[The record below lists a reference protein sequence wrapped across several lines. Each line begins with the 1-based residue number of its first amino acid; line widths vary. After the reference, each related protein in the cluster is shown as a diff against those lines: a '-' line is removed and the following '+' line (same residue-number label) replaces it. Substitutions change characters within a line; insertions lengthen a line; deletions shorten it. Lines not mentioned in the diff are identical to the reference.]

1 MIIPTLFPYGPVV
14 RWERLFED
22 LEGQLAAEWESER
35 AALDSEGERL
45 RLSRVRLHDRLIAL
59 AGAGSRESVS
69 VALAERS
76 VLRGTVEAVG
86 ADFAALRLE
95 SHGNQRLESS
105 RAGLAL
111 VRTDALASITT
122 SEAELLRSARA
133 ESQLVR
139 TGLTERLTL
148 GFVLRDL
155 ARRRVPV
162 RVHSLCG
169 EPEFGTIDRVGV
181 DHLDLAV
188 HEPGAARRTDEVR
201 ACRLVPFASIAWFML
216 ERGATPALL

>member
-1 MIIPTLFPYGPVV
+1 M

-45 RLSRVRLHDRLIAL
+45 RLSRVRLHDRLVGLAGGGVRETVSMAL
-59 AGAGSRESVS
+59 AD
-69 VALAERS
+69 RS
-76 VLRGTVEAVG
+76 VLRGTVEALG

-95 SHGNQRLESS
+95 SHA
-105 RAGLAL
+105 AGLAL
-111 VRTDALASITT
+111 VRTGALASITA
-122 SEAELLRSARA
+122 SEAELMRSARA
-133 ESQLVR
+133 EAQLAR
-139 TGLTERLTL
+139 TGLSERLTF

-162 RVHSLCG
+162 RVHALWG
-169 EPEFGTIDRVGV
+169 EPESGTIDRVGV

-188 HEPGAARRTDEVR
+188 HDAGAARRTGEVR
-201 ACRLVPFASIAWFML
+201 AFRLVPLAAVAWLML
-216 ERGATPALL
+216 ERGESPALL

>member
-1 MIIPTLFPYGPVV
+1 MINPTLFPYGPVV

-45 RLSRVRLHDRLIAL
+45 RLSRVRLHDRLVAL
-59 AGAGSRESVS
+59 AGAGVREPVG
-69 VALAERS
+69 VALADRS

-86 ADFAALRLE
+86 ADFAALRIE
-95 SHGNQRLESS
+95 SHA
-105 RAGLAL
+105 AGLAL
-111 VRTDALASITT
+111 VRTAALTSITM
-122 SEAELLRSARA
+122 SEAELMRSARA
-133 ESQLVR
+133 EAQLAR
-139 TGLTERLTL
+139 TGLAERLTL

-155 ARRRVPV
+155 TRRRVPV
-162 RVHSLCG
+162 RVHPLWA

-188 HEPGAARRTDEVR
+188 HDAGAARRTGEVR
-201 ACRLVPFASIAWFML
+201 AFRLIPLAAVAWLML
-216 ERGATPALL
+216 ERGESPTLL

>member
-1 MIIPTLFPYGPVV
+1 M

-45 RLSRVRLHDRLIAL
+45 RLSRVRLHDRLVAL
-59 AGAGSRESVS
+59 AGAGVREPVG
-69 VALAERS
+69 VALADRS

-86 ADFAALRLE
+86 ADFAALRIE
-95 SHGNQRLESS
+95 SHA
-105 RAGLAL
+105 AGLAL
-111 VRTDALASITT
+111 VRTAALTSITM
-122 SEAELLRSARA
+122 SEAELMRSARA
-133 ESQLVR
+133 EAQLAR
-139 TGLTERLTL
+139 TGLAERLTL

-155 ARRRVPV
+155 TRRRVPV
-162 RVHSLCG
+162 RVHPLWA

-188 HEPGAARRTDEVR
+188 HDAGAARRTGEVR
-201 ACRLVPFASIAWFML
+201 AFRLIPLAAVAWLML
-216 ERGATPALL
+216 ERGESPTLL